1 MQGRLVR
8 AHPSTVA
15 SARGDRSKLAAGALV
30 VGSCAQLVGQGLLDS
45 QGRDLRAAGASE
57 TLWVLAHLSALI
69 GVVALTVG
77 AAGLTRSRPVR
88 LAAIGRV
95 AVLVGAC
102 AAGTTLLYDVAL
114 GASAMTGAE
123 IPAPRGVGRSMLQLL
138 DTLDFALVVGLV
150 LVVVAWGTGA
160 RSRLGPSCAAM
171 GGLSVPALAGI
182 ETIAAGSVFVGFV
195 VFATFLPQ
203 RGLRPLVERLTA
215 LTTVLCFAAAGF
227 VSVPRALLACI
238 AVPLV
243 VWMAGAAP
251 RDPSDRP

>member
-1 MQGRLVR
+1 M
-8 AHPSTVA
+8 
-15 SARGDRSKLAAGALV
+15 AAGALV

-57 TLWVLAHLSALI
+57 ALWVLAHLAALI

-102 AAGTTLLYDVAL
+102 AAGITLLQDVAL
-114 GASAMTGAE
+114 GAAAMTGAE
-123 IPAPRGVGRSMLQLL
+123 IPAPRGGVRSLLRLL

-160 RSRLGPSCAAM
+160 RSRLVPSCAAM
-171 GGLSVPALAGI
+171 VGLSVPALAGI
-182 ETIAAGSVFVGFV
+182 ETLAAGSVFVGFV
-195 VFATFLPQ
+195 VFAGFLPQ
-203 RGLRPLVERLTA
+203 RGPSALVERMAA

-227 VSVPRALLACI
+227 VSLPRAVLACI

-243 VWMAGAAP
+243 VRMTGAAS
-251 RDPSDRP
+251 RGPSDRP